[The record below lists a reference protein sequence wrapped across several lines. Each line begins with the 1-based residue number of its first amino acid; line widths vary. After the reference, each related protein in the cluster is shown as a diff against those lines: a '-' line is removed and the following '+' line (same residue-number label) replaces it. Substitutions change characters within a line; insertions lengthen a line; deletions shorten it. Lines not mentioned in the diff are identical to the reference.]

1 VSRTNRE
8 TDLMKSVPYA
18 WEVPPGCKAKKRK
31 SSDSKKCSLSALELM
46 FYDGPELIMQAL
58 PARRGYVD

>member
-1 VSRTNRE
+1 MFRINRK

-18 WEVPPGCKAKKRK
+18 WEVPPGRKAKKRK
-31 SSDSKKCSLSALELM
+31 SFDSKKCSLSALGLM
-46 FYDGPELIMQAL
+46 SYDGPELIMQAL

>member
-1 VSRTNRE
+1 VFRINRK

-18 WEVPPGCKAKKRK
+18 WEVPPGCIAKKRK
-31 SSDSKKCSLSALELM
+31 SSELGKCSLSALGLRS
-46 FYDGPELIMQAL
+46 YDGPELIMQAL